1 MKKELSQEKLQDEII
16 KRVEEISG
24 QNLFK
29 CYQCGKCSAGCPVV
43 SDMDILPNQIIRLL
57 QIGES
62 NHALNS
68 KTIFLCATCFIC
80 ESRCPKGVDVS
91 SVMDALRFIKQSSG
105 LDYISPQAISDRV
118 LSSVPQQAIISFS
131 RKFTG

>member
-43 SDMDILPNQIIRLL
+43 SDMDILPNQVIRLL

-68 KTIFLCATCFIC
+68 KTIFLCATCFMC

-105 LDYISPQAISDRV
+105 LDYISPQAIPDKI
-118 LSSVPQQAIISFS
+118 LSSLPQQAIVSFS

>member
-105 LDYISPQAISDRV
+105 LDYISPQAIPDKV
-118 LSSVPQQAIISFS
+118 LSSLPQQAIVSFS